1 VSTSK
6 RSEVTMPMT
15 DDQSAQVEEL
25 LQVWYAW
32 TRRYRPALGAPRA
45 SIYARASD
53 SSDVYADTDEIDARI
68 GAEQARQV
76 DACIDTLS
84 GLHKS
89 VVGIHAANHYAGNV
103 VIRNPR
109 LTAEETHGLYQ
120 QAKKILFVQLVNRG
134 LVKRDKSTTDP
145 VRF

>member
-1 VSTSK
+1 MSTGN
-6 RSEVTMPMT
+6 RSEVTMQMT
-15 DDQSAQVEEL
+15 EDQSAQFEEL

-32 TRRYRPALGAPRA
+32 TLRYRPALGAPRA

-53 SSDVYADTDEIDARI
+53 SSDVFADADEIDERI
-68 GAEQARQV
+68 AAEQARQV

-89 VVGIHAANHYAGNV
+89 VVGIHAANRYAGNI

-120 QAKKILFVQLVNRG
+120 QAKKIVFAQLVNRG
-134 LVKRDKSTTDP
+134 LVKRDKSTTDAA
-145 VRF
+145 RF